1 VKILFLVSS
10 MNAGGAERVAATL
23 ANAWA
28 RRGDSVTLTPTY
40 TDRGSCFYSVSSDV
54 ELVWLADRIGP
65 RRFPWLTGFSKWRAL
80 RRLMREKQPD
90 LIVSFLTNVN
100 VMALLSARG
109 LRARVIVCERTDP
122 AVGATFGPILAW
134 LRWWTYPWADL
145 VTVQTQASVAPFKK
159 MVPGMRALAVIPNPL
174 PPALL
179 DFPPAL
185 RQADPNGRR
194 RLMAMGRLVPAKQF
208 SRLIDAFLELAADH
222 PDWDLVIW
230 GEGPLR
236 DVLSR
241 QIQEAGLASRITLAG
256 RTDAPWRELSQ
267 ANAFV
272 LTSAIE
278 GFPNVLLEAM
288 ALGLPCI
295 AFDCP
300 SGPREITRGGQD
312 ALLIPA
318 GDQKAL
324 VRNLNGLLGDADLR
338 DRLAHRALSVRDRY
352 ALSAVLSVWDAVMR
366 QLGVSA
372 RLSATPAEKRDA

>member
-1 VKILFLVSS
+1 MKILFLVSS

-28 RRGDSVTLTPTY
+28 GRGDSVTLTPTY
-40 TDRGSCFYSVSSDV
+40 TNRGSCFYSVSPDV
-54 ELVWLADRIGP
+54 ELIWLADRIGS
-65 RRFPWLTGFSKWRAL
+65 RRFPWITGLRKWRAL
-80 RRLMREKQPD
+80 RRLMREKKPD

-100 VMALLSARG
+100 VMALLGARG
-109 LRARVIVCERTDP
+109 LGARVIVCERTDP
-122 AVGATFGPILAW
+122 AVGATFGPVLAG

-145 VTVQTQASVAPFKK
+145 VTVQTQASIASFKK

-174 PPALL
+174 PPELL
-179 DFPPAL
+179 DFPPASL
-185 RQADPNGRR
+185 QADPNGRR
-194 RLMAMGRLVPAKQF
+194 RLMAMGRLVAAKQF
-208 SRLIDAFLELAADH
+208 SRLIDAFSELAADH

-236 DVLSR
+236 DALSR
-241 QIQEAGLASRITLAG
+241 QIQDAGLASRITLAG
-256 RTDAPWRELSQ
+256 RTDAPWRALSQ

-295 AFDCP
+295 ALDCP

-312 ALLIPA
+312 ALLVPL

-324 VRNLNGLLGDADLR
+324 VRSLDSVLSDAGLR
-338 DRLAHRALSVRDRY
+338 DRLARRALAVRDRY
-352 ALSAVLSVWDAVMR
+352 ALSEVLSVWDTVMR
-366 QLGVSA
+366 QLGVPA
-372 RLSATPAEKRDA
+372 RLSATSVEKRDA

>member
-1 VKILFLVSS
+1 MKILFLVSS

-40 TDRGSCFYSVSSDV
+40 TNRGSSFYFVSPAVD
-54 ELVWLADRIGP
+54 LVWLADRIGS
-65 RRFPWLTGFSKWRAL
+65 RRFPWLTGFHKWRAL
-80 RRLMREKQPD
+80 RRLIREKQPD
-90 LIVSFLTNVN
+90 LVISFLTNVN
-100 VMALLSARG
+100 VMTLLSARG

-122 AVGATFGPILAW
+122 AVGATFGPILAG
-134 LRWWTYPWADL
+134 LRWLTYPWADL
-145 VTVQTQASVAPFKK
+145 VTVQTQASVASFKK

-174 PPALL
+174 PPELL
-179 DFPPAL
+179 DFPAAL
-185 RQADPNGRR
+185 RGADTNGRR

-208 SRLIDAFLELAADH
+208 SCLISAFSELAASH
-222 PDWDLVIW
+222 PDWDLLIW

-241 QIQEAGLASRITLAG
+241 QIQEAGLASRITLPG

-288 ALGLPCI
+288 AIGLPCI

-312 ALLIPA
+312 ALLIPL

-324 VRNLNGLLGDADLR
+324 VRSMNDLLGDADLR
-338 DRLAHRALSVRDRY
+338 DRLALRALSVRDRY
-352 ALSAVLSVWDAVMR
+352 ALPAVLSIWDTVMR
-366 QLGVSA
+366 QLGVPA
-372 RLSATPAEKRDA
+372 RLQAAPTEKHDA